1 MDISAIIRAVL
12 ISDAERSGKSLAK
25 LIPGDMITG
34 KVIEVKGD
42 GRAVVDLGRSRATAH
57 ISFPVRAGQHL
68 QLQVVENASILHL
81 RASHPQGNA
90 KIALPLPQVDFSNV
104 LASQD
109 QDKWGQIVQRL
120 TSESGA
126 GVLKISLPEH
136 IQNALTQ
143 IQSVFGKLHAEQPPE
158 KIARLLKN
166 AVEERGI
173 LFEKRMADMTLEEKQ
188 AADPVRVRN
197 PESVRTRIIISGDA
211 KSQLMLLKNY
221 LAQTGEHNP
230 LTDRLNPKEID
241 FLRSG
246 VDRML
251 GHIEQQQERAVA
263 RWADGEMQ
271 QVFVHTLPLQGQNRP
286 LQLKLYYPR
295 KEGRGKRG
303 QAHRIALL
311 LDMERLGP
319 VRVDLSMIE
328 GYLKINF
335 FVRDSKTR
343 QLIAPQTHEVETSLA
358 GRFDRILIEVLVSE
372 EKIRQFEEEDSKE
385 TAAGRINLKI

>member
-1 MDISAIIRAVL
+1 MDISAMIRAVL
-12 ISDAERSGKSLAK
+12 ISDAERSGKSLAA
-25 LIPGDMITG
+25 LMPGDTIIG

-57 ISFPVRAGQHL
+57 INFPVEAGQHL
-68 QLQVVENASILHL
+68 QLQVVENASVLHL
-81 RASHPQGNA
+81 RASPAQSGT
-90 KIALPLPQVDFSNV
+90 KITLPLPKADFSNV

-126 GVLKISLPEH
+126 RVLKNALPEN

-143 IQSVFGKLHAEQPPE
+143 IQSVFGKLHAEQTPE
-158 KIARLLKN
+158 KIARLLKS
-166 AVEERGI
+166 AVEQRGI
-173 LFEKRMADMTLEEKQ
+173 LFEKRLADLTLEEKR
-188 AADPVRVRN
+188 AADHVRVGN
-197 PESVRTRIIISGDA
+197 PEFARPRIIISGDA
-211 KSQLMLLKNY
+211 KSQLILLKNY

-230 LTDRLNPKEID
+230 LTDQLNPKEID
-241 FLRSG
+241 FLRSS

-271 QVFVHTLPLQGQNRP
+271 QVFIHTLPLQGQNRP

-295 KEGRGKRG
+295 KEGGEKRG
-303 QAHRIALL
+303 QPHRIALL

-319 VRVDLSMIE
+319 LRVDLSMIE
-328 GYLKINF
+328 GHLKINF
-335 FVRDSKTR
+335 FVRDLKTR
-343 QLIAPQTHEVETSLA
+343 QLIAPQIHEVETSLI
-358 GRFDRILIEVLVSE
+358 GYFDQIQIEVWVSE
-372 EKIRQFEEEDSKE
+372 EKIRQFEEEDSKK